1 MKQFSTVIKTPTKN
15 NKLLIYTDGNFDY
28 KTAIQEQF
36 NTKTVDYGILVKIKE
51 KGRVVDK
58 KKKNIFGSTDP
69 KDIETTNVENFNAI
83 LRGRISR
90 LVRKTNTHGKDKD
103 KLNSAVDFFKFYWN
117 FIKPLKNNQTPAM
130 IEGIED
136 KIWSW
141 EYFFCV
147 KLYLL

>member
-51 KGRVVDK
+51 KGKVVDK